1 MATWREIGE
10 QNYAAGR
17 ELLKLEQYRSSVSR
31 FYYAAFSLLTHE
43 LSEAGVTFGNNGETP
58 SHQALPGL
66 IKRHLPLSYRRQCV
80 AIVRR
85 LYAVRITADY
95 QRRTIDEAVAQE
107 AQRDAAQ
114 LLRYLGG
121 NDG

>member
-17 ELLKLEQYRSSVSR
+17 ELLNSRQYRSSVSR
-31 FYYAAFSLLTHE
+31 FYYAAFSLLMHE

-66 IKRHLPLSYRRQCV
+66 LKRYLPVAYRRQYL

-85 LYAVRITADY
+85 LYRARIEADY
-95 QRRTIDEAVAQE
+95 QRRTTDEATARN
-107 AQRDAAQ
+107 AQRDTTQ
-114 LLRYLGG
+114 LLRYLEG
-121 NDG
+121 NYG